1 MNDGDDEV
9 EPNRDDELGE
19 RALAKPCVQP
29 RTPTAKEIEEHEITH
44 TRDYI

>member
-29 RTPTAKEIEEHEITH
+29 RTPTAQEMECFLAIQEKCC
-44 TRDYI
+44 